1 MNQDLMMSLVG
12 KVIKIDRGGPESRVG
27 MLLAAEDDYFVLFTK
42 DDGVVYYKM
51 QHIKSV
57 TVDSKDSLSKELVL
71 PENVEY
77 YQGEDFMSVISNFR
91 HSWVKVNRGGPERL
105 EGILNEVEDDYVTV
119 FSKHEVIHLAM
130 FHIRNISSGVKDE
143 EKEQEKEKEKEKEQE
158 QNTKG
163 DNNSKSVRGKKK
175 C

>member
-1 MNQDLMMSLVG
+1 MNKDLMMSLVG

-57 TVDSKDSLSKELVL
+57 TVDSKDSLGKEFEV

-77 YQGEDFMSVISNFR
+77 YQGEDFKSVIKNFR
-91 HSWVKVNRGGPERL
+91 HSWVKVNRGGPEKL
-105 EGILNEVEDDYVTV
+105 EGIMNEVEEDYVTV
-119 FSKHEVIHLAM
+119 FSKQEVIQLAM
-130 FHIRNISSGVKDE
+130 FHIRNISFGVKDE
-143 EKEQEKEKEKEKEQE
+143 EKEQE
-158 QNTKG
+158 QNA
-163 DNNSKSVRGKKK
+163 KSNTSARSARGRKKA
-175 C
+175 